1 MSVVN
6 ICLVFFENSTDKTVR
21 QMAEASPLSRWT
33 MDASLGGWHSAGCL
47 GLQVIASLLV
57 SLVLLGFKLNAPK
70 QLLQVIQRRKELSQA
85 LEVLQPQLEAD
96 QLEVFLANLNYDKAQ
111 RRERIGKLA
120 LASSPVYSTTEKE
133 AIERCLAM
141 CALFERSSG
150 RVTQLSGSKLLTRLE
165 TKYDEATRLLFGRA
179 ECEVRAAVQDV
190 LAFYVNIDSRH
201 IAVEL
206 SGDPAVA
213 RWDLLEEVNGHHVV
227 SFVRGRARG
236 VRDRTFLTSV
246 IAKQIA
252 EDPPSFLVAVV
263 PLASHVKINRKD
275 EAGAIRAEVFRSFRV
290 IETSPGV
297 TKLEVSDPLLPL
309 CTLLVA
315 CCFCAVLLRDGSEG
329 LGADDRHKQR
339 GYSCPGKLRLPIGSR
354 TLAHEIRLS
363 GRLSSNRFLALV

>member
-6 ICLVFFENSTDKTVR
+6 ICLVFVENSTDKTVR
-21 QMAEASPLSRWT
+21 QTAESSPLLRWMT
-33 MDASLGGWHSAGCL
+33 GASLGDWRSAGCL

-70 QLLQVIQRRKELSQA
+70 RLLQVIQRRKELNQA

-96 QLEVFLANLNYDKAQ
+96 QLVVFLANLNHDKAQ

-120 LASSPVYSTTEKE
+120 LAASQVYSTTEKE

-141 CALFERSSG
+141 CALFEHSSG

-165 TKYDEATRLLFGRA
+165 TKYDEGTRLLFGRA
-179 ECEVRAAVQDV
+179 ECEVRAAVRDV

-201 IAVEL
+201 MSVDI
-206 SGDPAVA
+206 SGDPAIA
-213 RWDLLEEVNGHHVV
+213 RWEFLEEVNGHHMV
-227 SFVRGRARG
+227 SFLRGRAPG
-236 VRDRTFLTSV
+236 VTDRTFLSSL

-275 EAGAIRAEVFRSFRV
+275 EAGAIRAEVCRSFRL
-290 IETSPGV
+290 IETSPGL
-297 TKLEVSDPLLPL
+297 TKLEVSDPLLLPL
-309 CTLLVA
+309 CTLLD
-315 CCFCAVLLRDGSEG
+315 CMLFLRST
-329 LGADDRHKQR
+329 AAR
-339 GYSCPGKLRLPIGSR
+339 
-354 TLAHEIRLS
+354 
-363 GRLSSNRFLALV
+363 